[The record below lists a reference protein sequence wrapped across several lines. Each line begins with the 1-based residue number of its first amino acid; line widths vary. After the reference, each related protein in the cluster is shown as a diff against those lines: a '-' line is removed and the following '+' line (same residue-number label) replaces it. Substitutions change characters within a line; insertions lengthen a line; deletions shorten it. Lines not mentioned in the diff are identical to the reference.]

1 MYSLRAR
8 RNRKDVST
16 TKNTL
21 CVLFCGVKW
30 RKHRH
35 RYKMSTMLASQF
47 DWEKVVPVYRKP
59 LRMIYVDS
67 VETALSVGD
76 FVVVSST
83 ISASGKR
90 VVGRIIDIDKERE
103 KCLLNWWNYPS
114 AFPILSPHI
123 PSVSSTDFQ
132 FIVACSVPELLQ
144 SVDCCWIN
152 ASDVLDVAFVF
163 HVESVGNCSFDCYGM
178 RNAFFC
184 RYRYRIQLD
193 DDVEM
198 EALSAA
204 THAPFGNMRNMGTNI
219 GTQKRVMMPVSY
231 PSRVWYGL
239 MSMRQVL
246 LDPMLN
252 RTAQHQTTNN
262 QSLSAYTS
270 VEAFLHLTRGV
281 TNSTLHFLEVKR
293 CRTLRWPDL
302 SLSSVSN
309 TWDVALLR
317 IRSSEALAE
326 LRQTIGIRAGVGI
339 RKRLF
344 GKHER
349 VLGCNEDIA
358 NIVVFAEES
367 DDEED
372 THSPRLRTREQ
383 GIDFVFFVSSSTMS
397 VRVRYQREALRHEI
411 VKEYL
416 RDASVGM
423 RSTGSVPAAG
433 EVPIKEHIRIGTPFL
448 YNAKVLFVSQVDI
461 LNDIVV
467 GYEEKSG
474 SQYGEPAIICYDD
487 ALHAIQLYCL

>member
-270 VEAFLHLTRGV
+270 VEAFLQLLLTFFNLISNSRFCLFTSSSSLFIASNSSSRFRFLYSFVATLTVSRAGEEGV
-281 TNSTLHFLEVKR
+281 TTTGAS
-293 CRTLRWPDL
+293 
-302 SLSSVSN
+302 
-309 TWDVALLR
+309 
-317 IRSSEALAE
+317 
-326 LRQTIGIRAGVGI
+326 AGATV
-339 RKRLF
+339 
-344 GKHER
+344 
-349 VLGCNEDIA
+349 
-358 NIVVFAEES
+358 
-367 DDEED
+367 
-372 THSPRLRTREQ
+372 
-383 GIDFVFFVSSSTMS
+383 
-397 VRVRYQREALRHEI
+397 
-411 VKEYL
+411 
-416 RDASVGM
+416 
-423 RSTGSVPAAG
+423 
-433 EVPIKEHIRIGTPFL
+433 
-448 YNAKVLFVSQVDI
+448 
-461 LNDIVV
+461 
-467 GYEEKSG
+467 
-474 SQYGEPAIICYDD
+474 
-487 ALHAIQLYCL
+487 